1 MENYHRPYYH
11 VLHDLLHRPRV
22 RTTVLRREGRKT
34 AVLGSIICGIIM
46 ALFAFVPAMLGLV
59 ALAEFP
65 NIEANNAVATVALN
79 LMPPIMAGFVMA
91 AVVSATLSSGAGDLL
106 GAATVFTKDIVEH
119 HFGKASLMLSS
130 LNIAV
135 YACYSSASSP
145 SLSPL

>member
-1 MENYHRPYYH
+1 MTFPLAKNPYNGTS
-11 VLHDLLHRPRV
+11 PR
-22 RTTVLRREGRKT
+22 RTKT

-46 ALFAFVPAMLGLV
+46 ALYAFVPAVLGLV

-79 LMPPIMAGFVMA
+79 PHASNYDWLRYGRCRIGDAFIRRRRPIRRRYCIYQGYCRT
-91 AVVSATLSSGAGDLL
+91 S
-106 GAATVFTKDIVEH
+106 
-119 HFGKASLMLSS
+119 FGKASLMLSS